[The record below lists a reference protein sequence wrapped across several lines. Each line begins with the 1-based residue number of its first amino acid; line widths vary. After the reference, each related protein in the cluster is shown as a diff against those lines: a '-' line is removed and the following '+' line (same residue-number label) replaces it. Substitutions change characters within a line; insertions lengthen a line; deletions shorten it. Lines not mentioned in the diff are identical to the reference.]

1 MSDFDVIRN
10 YYSQMPEKIEQARH
24 ILKRSMTLT
33 EKILFSHLLKIENEP
48 KRTKSY
54 VELQPDRVAMQ
65 DATAQMALLQFAL
78 TGRSEVAVPSTVH
91 CDHLIQARVGKD
103 KDLEY
108 AN

>member
-1 MSDFDVIRN
+1 MSDFGVIRN
-10 YYSQMPEKIEQARH
+10 YYSQMPDKIEQARH

-33 EKILFSHLLKIENEP
+33 EKILFSHLVKIEKEP

-91 CDHLIQARVGKD
+91 CLSLIHI
-103 KDLEY
+103 
-108 AN
+108 